1 MEIVRYKPGEAIRW
15 FQTEAGRLKSDAKAS
30 GRAATE
36 PQSVDMQGISETVK
50 NAASAVFNLGR
61 SAYAEMAHIRAN
73 ASEFVLLDDR
83 MDIVSGTSIKAVPYS
98 SVKKI
103 TLKGDK
109 AQLILDKGTFTIKPF
124 AYIVSGPLK
133 VPIGWERNGLETPY
147 HLIIEELAA
156 RCNKEVELA

>member
-15 FQTEAGRLKSDAKAS
+15 LQTEAGRYKSDAKAS

-36 PQSVDMQGISETVK
+36 PSSVDMQGITETVK

-61 SAYAEMAHIRAN
+61 SAYAEMAHLRAN
-73 ASEFVLLDDR
+73 ASEFILLDDR
-83 MDIVSGTSIKAVPYS
+83 MDIVSGTSIKAIPYS

-109 AQLILDKGTFTIKPF
+109 ASLILEKGQFVIKPF
-124 AYIVSGPLK
+124 AYVVAGPLK

-147 HLIIEELAA
+147 LLIIEELAA
-156 RCNKEVELA
+156 RCNKEVELL